1 MGDLSNDSTGN
12 WRAHSQAV
20 PLPPDTDL
28 SCMPL
33 PSAQLPKAMMGP
45 SPSQEDLTSADSVH
59 SPLPDMAELA
69 VALKAGGI

>member
-1 MGDLSNDSTGN
+1 
-12 WRAHSQAV
+12 
-20 PLPPDTDL
+20 
-28 SCMPL
+28 
-33 PSAQLPKAMMGP
+33 MGP